1 MKSRTTFRGGSIMSK
16 KVLVSAVL
24 VAIAI
29 ATALLVGRAG
39 ASSSTYMLKATLSTQ
54 GSVKDA
60 IGAHGMLTGKLTV
73 NGKRSAFLWTLRFNN
88 LSGRANRA
96 GIYFSKTKQL
106 AMLLC
111 LKCTSGAQSS
121 YHGSYVAGKTFL
133 NAILRGGTYVSI
145 RTKLNPNGEVRGQL
159 RATAG

>member
-1 MKSRTTFRGGSIMSK
+1 MSK
-16 KVLVSAVL
+16 KVLVAAVL
-24 VAIAI
+24 IAIAI
-29 ATALLVGRAG
+29 VTALVVGRAR
-39 ASSSTYMLKATLSTQ
+39 ATPSTYALKATLSTQ
-54 GSVKDA
+54 SSVKDA
-60 IGAHGMLTGKLTV
+60 TGAHGTLAGKLTV
-73 NGKRSAFLWTLRFNN
+73 NGKHSAFLWTLRFNN
-88 LSGRANRA
+88 LSGQAKRA

-121 YHGSYVAGKTFL
+121 YHGSYVASKPFL
-133 NAILRGGTYVSI
+133 NAILHGGTYVSI